1 MQKTILITGAS
12 SGIGHATAFY
22 FAENGW
28 NVVATMRHPERE
40 KELIRFENICVTN
53 LDVCG
58 VESIQQAIRSGIRQF
73 ENIDVVLNNAA
84 YGEYG
89 IFEAIPMDQIRAQFE
104 TNVFGVMNVIR
115 AILPYFRNQGN
126 GMIINISSAGGRIG
140 LPQISAYSAS
150 KFAIEGFSESLSYEL
165 ASQNIILKII
175 EPGGVN
181 TPFIQKVADKLK
193 KTNSFPSYDEFVKKA
208 SDGTAYMLDENITPW
223 AVAETV
229 YKAATDGTSRLR
241 YQSNNDSAWWLNAK
255 SHLGDDEYMDY
266 MEDVVGLKS
275 YWDGQLSL

>member
-1 MQKTILITGAS
+1 MQKTIFITGAS
-12 SGIGHATAFY
+12 SGIGHATAHY

-28 NVVATMRHPERE
+28 NVVATMRHPENE
-40 KELIRFENICVTN
+40 TELTRFDNVYVTR
-53 LDVCG
+53 LDVRDA
-58 VESIQQAIRSGIRQF
+58 ESIRQAIRSGMMQF
-73 ENIDVVLNNAA
+73 DNIDVVLNNAA

-89 IFEAIPMDQIRAQFE
+89 IFEELPMDRIRAQFE

-115 AILPYFRNQGN
+115 SILPYFRNQGF
-126 GMIINISSAGGRIG
+126 GTIINISSAGGRIG
-140 LPQISAYSAS
+140 LPLMSAYAAS

-181 TPFIQKVADKLK
+181 TPFIQKVADKLERLK
-193 KTNSFPSYDEFVKKA
+193 DFSCYDEFIKKA

-229 YKAATDGTSRLR
+229 YVAATDGASRLR
-241 YQSNNDSAWWLNAK
+241 YQCINDSPWWLHAK

-266 MEDVVGLKS
+266 MEDVVGLKP